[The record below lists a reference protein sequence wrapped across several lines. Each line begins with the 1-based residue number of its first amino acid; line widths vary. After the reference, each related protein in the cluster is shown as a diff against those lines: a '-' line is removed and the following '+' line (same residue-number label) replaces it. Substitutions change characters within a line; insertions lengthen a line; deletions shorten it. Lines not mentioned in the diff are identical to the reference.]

1 MITKVVIQDI
11 AKYTVLR
18 LIQNEVT
25 VSPLKLQKLLYY
37 MQAWHMVYF
46 KRENTLFDDEPEA
59 WVNGPVYRKIYNE
72 YKNIG
77 LYNQI
82 MLDNVG
88 SGKDTLK
95 KDIEELYEKLA
106 LTPEQWDFVE
116 SVFKHYGTM
125 SHDRLVFLTHS
136 QFPWNN
142 ARKGLAPFEYT
153 DKKISLDDMYNYYS
167 ELQSKV

>member
-1 MITKVVIQDI
+1 MVTKVAIQDI

-46 KRENTLFDDEPEA
+46 ERENTLFDDEPEA
-59 WVNGPVYRKIYNE
+59 WVNGPVYRVIYNE

-82 MLDNVG
+82 MLDNVD
-88 SGKDTLK
+88 SSKDCLK
-95 KDIEELYEKLA
+95 KDVEDLYEKMA
-106 LTPEQWDFVE
+106 LTQPQWEFVE
-116 SVFKHYGTM
+116 SVFKCHM
-125 SHDRLVFLTHS
+125 IDL
-136 QFPWNN
+136 
-142 ARKGLAPFEYT
+142 
-153 DKKISLDDMYNYYS
+153 YS
-167 ELQSKV
+167 